1 MRTNRSKHKVRK
13 HHGNVL
19 ILACFSF
26 MAVALTLIMAY
37 SFCGLYWIHNRLQ
50 TSADEISLAGAKK
63 LNDRDRIGQMN
74 NMVAR
79 CRQLVHSS
87 RDNLDTTK
95 KDYPDL
101 ASFAEPL
108 LDEARSSAS
117 ELESERQKLTQ
128 VAESESLQAMQ
139 ARFNDIKGT
148 YAMHLPWLTI
158 GTPKLSLQSLGKID
172 QVQSNVAEFTQFS
185 KLRDQDRN
193 QNYVTTSPSPGLNL
207 YTAELN
213 HKLIATDT
221 DLDFNLSS
229 LPALVGTSISPARVV
244 QPRGFTAV
252 KAGYAPSASQVV
264 LQLQVSTG
272 LGIYAGS
279 TLRAKGTAITTGAS
293 RQL

>member
-1 MRTNRSKHKVRK
+1 MRTTRRNYSGRNSE
-13 HHGNVL
+13 GNVL

-26 MAVALTLIMAY
+26 MAVGLTLIMAY

-87 RDNLDTTK
+87 REDFVTTK
-95 KDYPDL
+95 QDYPEL

-108 LDEARSSAS
+108 LDEARTSAA
-117 ELESERQKLTQ
+117 ELETERQKLTQ
-128 VAESESLQAMQ
+128 VAQSESLQAMQ
-139 ARFNDIKGT
+139 ARYNDIKGT
-148 YAMHLPWLTI
+148 YAMQLPWLTI
-158 GTPKLSLQSLGKID
+158 GTPQLSLQSLGKID
-172 QVQSNVAEFTQFS
+172 DVQSNVPEFTQFT
-185 KLRDQDRN
+185 KLKDQDRT
-193 QNYVTTSPSPGLNL
+193 QNYVTTSAGLNL
-207 YTAELN
+207 YTAEKN
-213 HKLIATDT
+213 QKLSATDT

-244 QPRGFTAV
+244 QPRSYTAV

-264 LQLQVSTG
+264 LQLDVATG

-279 TLRAKGTAITTGAS
+279 RLQAKGTAVTTGAS